1 MSTAAAAAAAASAG
15 KKTVAYFQSPAGKRT
30 VRIGLLILGGYIA
43 YRILKTYVIK
53 TPQREEV
60 QEGYNELETL
70 NSSTYTKQKITK
82 SQAETYANVLH
93 AAMDGYGTDEQ
104 AIYNVFWKLYND
116 ADYLAV
122 KNAYAIRELSSG
134 TWNPEKNFKGTL
146 TGALTSELSTEE
158 KKKIN
163 DILRKKKIKYR
174 VG

>member
-1 MSTAAAAAAAASAG
+1 MSAQVAAAAATAG
-15 KKTVAYFQSPAGKRT
+15 KKTVEYFQSPAGQRT
-30 VRIGLLILGGYIA
+30 LRIGLLVIAGYVA
-43 YRILKTYVIK
+43 YRILKTYVVK

-60 QEGYNELETL
+60 QESYNELEVL
-70 NSSTYTKQKITK
+70 NNSTYTKQKITK
-82 SQAETYANVLH
+82 SQAEAYANVIH

-122 KNAYAIRELSSG
+122 KNAYGIREVSSG
-134 TWNPEKNFKGTL
+134 TWNPEANFKGTL
-146 TGALTSELSTEE
+146 IGALTSELSAEE

-174 VG
+174 IG